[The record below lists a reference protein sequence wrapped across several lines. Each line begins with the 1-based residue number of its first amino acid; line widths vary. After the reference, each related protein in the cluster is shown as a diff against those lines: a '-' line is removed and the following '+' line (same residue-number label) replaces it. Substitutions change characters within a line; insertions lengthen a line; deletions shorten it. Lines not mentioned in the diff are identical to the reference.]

1 MVVGA
6 GDISSNQQR
15 LFSLHVDDFLV
26 LELKG
31 QQPTVPTGY
40 NKQSMKAAKELFA
53 QREVDAEAA
62 PDDERCHHQGAR
74 G

>member
-1 MVVGA
+1 M
-6 GDISSNQQR
+6 
-15 LFSLHVDDFLV
+15 
-26 LELKG
+26 
-31 QQPTVPTGY
+31 PTGY